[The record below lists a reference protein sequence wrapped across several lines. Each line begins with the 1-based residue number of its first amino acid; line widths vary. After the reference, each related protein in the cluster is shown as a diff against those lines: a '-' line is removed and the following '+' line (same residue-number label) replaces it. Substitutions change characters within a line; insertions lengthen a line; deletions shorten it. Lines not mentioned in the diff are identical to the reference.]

1 MSLLSRIAP
10 LALLAVAGCNRTETG
25 AQTQAVRPRPSPSV
39 GTAGD
44 AIDVPMAA
52 QQAGYLTRTY
62 GPAPRIV
69 TADDRT
75 PGIAALFPW
84 GFVGQERGGSARQN
98 QDGSISILGHN
109 GTTNAQL
116 ASATSD
122 SAPGRFKGVAFG
134 GGGYFEAVLQFDGWR
149 GQSTN
154 RDNQEGGWPAFW
166 GMAVEHLALTGEDQV
181 PGMPAGY
188 ENFIEMDFMEYNIEG
203 LEKNDHVYS
212 GSLIN
217 WYGRWGDSCD
227 GQFCT
232 IHNPYSSKIRQLPE
246 DVDFSEYHAY
256 GARWVPATDRSRG
269 SISWY
274 FDGVQI
280 GRSVEWSKLTDLA
293 SMPPDRFGIGDR
305 QHLAIMLGTGT
316 QYPMTLRSVSV
327 WQYSSAGNLHQ

>member
-1 MSLLSRIAP
+1 MRRIA
-10 LALLAVAGCNRTETG
+10 LLVLLAAAGCNRTDTG
-25 AQTQAVRPRPSPSV
+25 AHLQAVLPPPAAS
-39 GTAGD
+39 AGAGGEVSD
-44 AIDVPMAA
+44 APPAA

-62 GPAPRIV
+62 GPTPRIV
-69 TADDRT
+69 TADNRT
-75 PGIAALFPW
+75 AGIAALFPW
-84 GFVGQERGGSARQN
+84 GFVGQEWGGSARQN
-98 QDGSISILGHN
+98 DDGSISILGHN

-122 SAPGRFKGVAFG
+122 SVPGHFKGAAFG

-149 GQSTN
+149 GQSGN
-154 RDNQEGGWPAFW
+154 RANQEGGWPAFW
-166 GMAVEHLALTGEDQV
+166 GMAVEHLGATGEDQV
-181 PGMPAGY
+181 PGKPAGY

-217 WYGRWGDSCD
+217 WYGRWGESCD

-232 IHNPYSSKIRQLPE
+232 IHNPYSSKIRQLP
-246 DVDFSEYHAY
+246 DGVDFSEYHAF
-256 GARWVPATDRSRG
+256 AALWVPATDTSRG

-280 GRSVEWSKLTDLA
+280 GKSVAWSRLTDLA
-293 SMPPDRFGIGDR
+293 SMPPERFGIGDR

-316 QYPMTLRSVSV
+316 QYPMTVRSVSV
-327 WQYSSAGNLHQ
+327 WQRSAADNIYR